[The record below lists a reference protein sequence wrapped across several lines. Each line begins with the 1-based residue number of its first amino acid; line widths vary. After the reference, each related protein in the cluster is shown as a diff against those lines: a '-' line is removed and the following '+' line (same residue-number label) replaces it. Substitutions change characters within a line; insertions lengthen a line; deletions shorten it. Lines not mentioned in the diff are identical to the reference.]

1 MTSGEAVKFDMIKAE
16 LMDALKASIRKQVGA
31 DASAEVDVIQAQP
44 KRSLNTCSLFFFR
57 GAA

>member
-31 DASAEVDVIQAQP
+31 DTSTEVDVIQAQP
-44 KRSLNTCSLFFFR
+44 KRTHVVH
-57 GAA
+57 